1 MSEKLPKNAAKKPAN
16 YVNSSAKVIDDMS
29 SDGFEFHSS
38 YANVITNRDG
48 SREVLVINCF
58 TDRSNVHRVFYD
70 FVPLEKIDQLK

>member
-1 MSEKLPKNAAKKPAN
+1 MSEKLPKNAAKKPAKF
-16 YVNSSAKVIDDMS
+16 VNSSSKVIDDMS

-58 TDRSNVHRVFYD
+58 TDRSNVQVIF
-70 FVPLEKIDQLK
+70 